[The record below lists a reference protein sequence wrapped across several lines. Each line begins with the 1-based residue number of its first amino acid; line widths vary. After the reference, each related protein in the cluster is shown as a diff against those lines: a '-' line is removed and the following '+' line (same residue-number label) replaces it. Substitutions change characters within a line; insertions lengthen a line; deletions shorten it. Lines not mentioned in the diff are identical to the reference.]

1 MTTRPP
7 VARSQSIRYGMA
19 DSIRSIRDFAGDVR
33 TELQKVTWPDTA
45 QLKNSTFVI
54 LVFVVALTL
63 IIFGMDFLI
72 NNGLNLLRSVLG
84 G

>member
-1 MTTRPP
+1 
-7 VARSQSIRYGMA
+7 MA
-19 DSIRSIRDFAGDVR
+19 DGIRTARDFAGDVR
-33 TELQKVTWPDTA
+33 TEMEKVTWPDSA

-54 LVFVVALTL
+54 LVFVTALTL

-72 NNGLNLLRSVLG
+72 LNGLQLLRSVLG

>member
-1 MTTRPP
+1 M
-7 VARSQSIRYGMA
+7 V
-19 DSIRSIRDFAGDVR
+19 DSIRSLRDFAGDVR

-63 IIFGMDFLI
+63 IIFGMDFVL
-72 NNGLNLLRSVLG
+72 NNALNLLQSVLG

>member
-1 MTTRPP
+1 
-7 VARSQSIRYGMA
+7 MA
-19 DSIRSIRDFAGDVR
+19 DSIRSIRDFTGDVR

-54 LVFVVALTL
+54 LVFVIVLTL
-63 IIFGMDFLI
+63 IIFGMDFVI
-72 NNGLNLLRSVLG
+72 NNALVLLQSVLG

>member
-1 MTTRPP
+1 M
-7 VARSQSIRYGMA
+7 
-19 DSIRSIRDFAGDVR
+19 
-33 TELQKVTWPDTA
+33 QKVTWPDTP

-63 IIFGMDFLI
+63 IIFGMDFVV
-72 NNGLNLLRSVLG
+72 NNALQLLRSVLG

>member
-1 MTTRPP
+1 M
-7 VARSQSIRYGMA
+7 V
-19 DSIRSIRDFAGDVR
+19 DSIRSLRAFAGDVR

-63 IIFGMDFLI
+63 IIFGMDFVL
-72 NNGLNLLRSVLG
+72 NNALNLLRSVLG

>member
-1 MTTRPP
+1 
-7 VARSQSIRYGMA
+7 MA
-19 DSIRSIRDFAGDVR
+19 DSIRSIRDFVGDVR

-54 LVFVVALTL
+54 LVFVTALTL
-63 IIFGMDFLI
+63 IIFAMDFVI
-72 NNGLNLLRSVLG
+72 NNGLTLLQSVLG

>member
-1 MTTRPP
+1 
-7 VARSQSIRYGMA
+7 MA
-19 DSIRSIRDFAGDVR
+19 DGIRSARDFAGDVR
-33 TELQKVTWPDTA
+33 TEMEKVTWPDSA

-54 LVFVVALTL
+54 LVFVVVLTL
-63 IIFGMDFLI
+63 IIFGLDFLL

>member
-1 MTTRPP
+1 MGYVSNVREF
-7 VARSQSIRYGMA
+7 A
-19 DSIRSIRDFAGDVR
+19 DNVR
-33 TELQKVTWPDTA
+33 NELGKVTWPDTA

-54 LVFVVALTL
+54 LVFVTALTL

-72 NNGLNLLRSVLG
+72 NNGLQLLRSVLG

>member
-1 MTTRPP
+1 
-7 VARSQSIRYGMA
+7 MA
-19 DSIRSIRDFAGDVR
+19 DSIRSIRDFTGDVR
-33 TELQKVTWPDTA
+33 TELQKVTWPDQA

-54 LVFVVALTL
+54 LVFVIALTL

-72 NNGLNLLRSVLG
+72 NNGLQLLRSVLG